1 MDSEPRI
8 QLKQFIKEVLS
19 EEISKKVRGSSRGK
33 RKKHAMLSFWVKSQT
48 DPVPKGR
55 SGV

>member
-19 EEISKKVRGSSRGK
+19 EEISKKVRGSSIGK
-33 RKKHAMLSFWVKSQT
+33 RKKHATLSFWVKFQT

>member
-19 EEISKKVRGSSRGK
+19 EKISKKVRGSKGIDK
-33 RKKHAMLSFWVKSQT
+33 RKKLCKAVILGEVS
-48 DPVPKGR
+48 D
-55 SGV
+55 